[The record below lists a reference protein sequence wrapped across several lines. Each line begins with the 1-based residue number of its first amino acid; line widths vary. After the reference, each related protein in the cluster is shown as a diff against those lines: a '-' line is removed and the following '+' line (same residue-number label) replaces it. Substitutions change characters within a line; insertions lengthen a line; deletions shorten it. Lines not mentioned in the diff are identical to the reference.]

1 VVDSNQGFSEA
12 GFPTGAVFGPTS
24 AAELRLVT
32 CIGTSTEYAAPAAT
46 TWWCSRGWR
55 ARTGGTRD
63 DHGVGTG
70 DGRGRSRPWRL
81 LRGAMVLLLVL
92 GLVFF
97 AGGGWFYSGEIRDGA
112 LASLPPGA
120 PNLQTRVLA
129 VGDATITLARD
140 PRSPGALTTPGTWGL
155 IWQGGYGRLGA
166 IRSQADDRIERA
178 FRRLEG
184 PNPRPGELTAVDGY
198 AWPADPALAAGRPA
212 REVSYPSPIGPIPAW
227 RVDGRRDTWVI
238 LVHGYNAARTETL
251 RTLAAVAAQ
260 GFPVLA
266 ISYRNDPGAPRN
278 PDGLRHWGATEWRDL
293 EAATRYALGQGATGV
308 VLAGYSMGGAVVTSF
323 LLSSPL
329 ASQVRGVVL
338 DAPALD
344 LGKVLDYGAED
355 RTLPVLGTPVP
366 PALTEVAKRIA
377 GLRYDLD
384 WGDLDYVDR
393 AGGLRS
399 PILLFHQGGDPTVPV
414 TISERLARARPDLV
428 TFERFGGAGHVQS
441 WNVDRPR
448 YERALRAFL
457 DRVAPARAAA

>member
-1 VVDSNQGFSEA
+1 MG
-12 GFPTGAVFGPTS
+12 
-24 AAELRLVT
+24 
-32 CIGTSTEYAAPAAT
+32 
-46 TWWCSRGWR
+46 
-55 ARTGGTRD
+55 TGG
-63 DHGVGTG
+63 
-70 DGRGRSRPWRL
+70 GRGRSRPWRL
-81 LRGAMVLLLVL
+81 LRGAVVLLLVL

-112 LASLPPGA
+112 LASLPPGS
-120 PNLQTRVLA
+120 PDLQTRVLA

-140 PRSPGALTTPGTWGL
+140 PRSPGELTTPGTWGL
-155 IWQGGYGRLGA
+155 IWRGGYGRLGA
-166 IRSQADDRIERA
+166 IRSQADDRVERG

-212 REVSYPSPIGPIPAW
+212 REVTYPSPLGPIPAW

-260 GFPVLA
+260 GFPALA

-293 EAATRYALGQGATGV
+293 EAATRYALGQGAAGV

-329 ASQVRGVVL
+329 ASRVRGVVL

-355 RTLPVLGTPVP
+355 RTLPVLGTAVP
-366 PALTEVAKRIA
+366 PALTEVAKGIA

-399 PILLFHQGGDPTVPV
+399 PILLFHQRGDPTVPV
-414 TISERLARARPDLV
+414 RVSERLARARPDLV

-457 DRVAPARAAA
+457 ERVAPAGAA